1 MRAIDLRPLV
11 ITGNE
16 SAAWS
21 IGSNSIDLHL
31 VREPSILRSRIPPRI
46 HHSTRSTIGRI
57 RIPSV
62 TFPSVP
68 SRFFASIA
76 ISSRGLDWNGGLD
89 CRDDWIITE
98 SSKGDGE
105 IIKRFSSPSPW
116 RRTMVKHRAGG
127 RWWLE
132 IGGVLWRVGK
142 GGSGCWLWLIRL
154 VNLAGITGVWRWS
167 PSS

>member
-31 VREPSILRSRIPPRI
+31 VREPSILRSRIPRI
-46 HHSTRSTIGRI
+46 YHSTRSTIGRI

-89 CRDDWIITE
+89 CREDWIITE
-98 SSKGDGE
+98 SSKGEGGGE
-105 IIKRFSSPSPW
+105 GGGGWRDYQEVPSSSW

-132 IGGVLWRVGK
+132 IGGVLWRVVK
-142 GGSGCWLWLIRL
+142 AEVVVDCD
-154 VNLAGITGVWRWS
+154 
-167 PSS
+167 